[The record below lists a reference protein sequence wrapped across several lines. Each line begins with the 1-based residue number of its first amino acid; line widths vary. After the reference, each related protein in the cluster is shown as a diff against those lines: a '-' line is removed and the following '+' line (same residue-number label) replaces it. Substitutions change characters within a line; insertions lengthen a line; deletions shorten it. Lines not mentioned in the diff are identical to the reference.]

1 MGRNIRL
8 YPWFVCLRNLTFWQ
22 AIWFLYFQDSLS
34 AAEALVLAATLDITS
49 SILEV
54 PSGYLADKFGRRI
67 TLIGAAI
74 ASMLGSLVL
83 ATGDT
88 FLVFM
93 VAQVLLGIGIS
104 LYSGTENALL
114 YDSLSAAG
122 RSEEVAA
129 QETRA
134 FRFMYA
140 GLALAAVS
148 GGVLAMG
155 HAAYAYLA
163 TAFASAAALTL
174 AFLFREPPI
183 TAAEVRE
190 VSVLSQARVIFGK
203 LRDRTLAWYFA
214 LAVAMYVFS
223 HIPYV
228 YGQPFIANALA
239 GYGYAGEAPLVS
251 GIVVACM
258 MLISVAASWA
268 TMPLAARFGH
278 KPTLL
283 MAFAIQLGLVA
294 VLAFSIHIAA
304 IALLLLRMVPDALAK
319 PLILAGVQP
328 RLESSYRATFLSVQ
342 SLLGRLT
349 LAASVL
355 AGSYWLPGEG
365 AFSAPALQAL
375 LTVYAAVGL
384 ILGAL
389 LLISAGRRGSSCS

>member
-54 PSGYLADKFGRRI
+54 PSGFLADKFGRRI

-74 ASMLGSLVL
+74 ASTLGSLVL

-88 FLVFM
+88 FLVFL

>member
-74 ASMLGSLVL
+74 ASTLGSLVL

-389 LLISAGRRGSSCS
+389 LLISARRRGSSCS

>member
-74 ASMLGSLVL
+74 ASTLGSLVL

-183 TAAEVRE
+183 IAAEVRE
-190 VSVLSQARVIFGK
+190 VSVLSQARVVFGK

-342 SLLGRLT
+342 SLLGRLP

-355 AGSYWLPGEG
+355 VGSYWLPGEG
-365 AFSAPALQAL
+365 VFSAPALQAL

-389 LLISAGRRGSSCS
+389 LLISARRRGSSCS